1 MLLEDL
7 GLRCPDKADSEAQ
20 DECGR
25 VTDHV
30 PHESES
36 SESALLAV

>member
-7 GLRCPDKADSEAQ
+7 GLRCPDKVDSEAQ
-20 DECGR
+20 DDCGR

-30 PHESES
+30 PRESVS
-36 SESALLAV
+36 SESAFLAV